1 MLERREAQN
10 RKAAPMRTIQ
20 AVGFGLL
27 LLGLVGCDKDGGG
40 AAPAGTGAAASGGKT
55 SLTKEQ
61 IDEAYNL
68 CDPDKIDDSIKKVT
82 AKLGA
87 PQKTEGELS
96 IWYGASKDNCYQLRL
111 GKTKGVD
118 SGTTDKANCG
128 MK

>member
-1 MLERREAQN
+1 
-10 RKAAPMRTIQ
+10 MRTILV
-20 AVGFGLL
+20 VGLGLI
-27 LLGLVGCDKDGGG
+27 LGLVACDKGGSG
-40 AAPAGTGAAASGGKT
+40 AAPAASGAAPNGGGSKT

-61 IDEAYNL
+61 IDAAYNL

-87 PQKTEGELS
+87 PQKTEGGMN
-96 IWYGASKDNCYQLRL
+96 IWYGAGKDNCYQLRL
-111 GKTKGVD
+111 SKTKGVD

>member
-1 MLERREAQN
+1 MIERREAQN
-10 RKAAPMRTIQ
+10 RKAAPMRTIH
-20 AVGFGLL
+20 AVGLGV
-27 LLGLVGCDKDGGG
+27 LLGLVGCDQSGGG
-40 AAPAGTGAAASGGKT
+40 TAPAGSGAAASGSGKT

>member
-1 MLERREAQN
+1 
-10 RKAAPMRTIQ
+10 MRTILV
-20 AVGFGLL
+20 VGLGLL
-27 LLGLVGCDKDGGG
+27 LGIGGCDKGGGG
-40 AAPAGTGAAASGGKT
+40 AAPAGSGAAAASGGKT

-68 CDPDKIDDSIKKVT
+68 CDPDKVEESVKKVT

-87 PQKTEGELS
+87 PQKTEGDTS
-96 IWYGASKDNCYQLRL
+96 IWYGAGKDSCYQLRV

>member
-1 MLERREAQN
+1 
-10 RKAAPMRTIQ
+10 MRTILV
-20 AVGFGLL
+20 VGLGLL
-27 LLGLVGCDKDGGG
+27 VGLVACDKGGSGTAPAGSG
-40 AAPAGTGAAASGGKT
+40 AAPSSGGGSKT

-61 IDEAYNL
+61 IDQAYNL
-68 CDPDKIDDSIKKVT
+68 CDPDKIDDSVKKVT

-87 PQKTEGELS
+87 PQKTEGDMK
-96 IWYGASKDNCYQLRL
+96 IWYGASKDNCYQLRV

>member
-1 MLERREAQN
+1 
-10 RKAAPMRTIQ
+10 MRTLLI
-20 AVGFGLL
+20 VG
-27 LLGLVGCDKDGGG
+27 LGLFVGLAGCDKGGDG
-40 AAPAGTGAAASGGKT
+40 AAPAGSGAAASASGGKT

-68 CDPDKIDDSIKKVT
+68 CDPDKIDDSMKKVT

-87 PQKTEGELS
+87 PQKTEGDSS